1 MHTEGTRTRTR
12 TPDSRTDQATKDSRA
27 RSLRMVRSG
36 HCARVHREVIVNGN
50 DEAHESTRCIVPGPR
65 TWRRVWSARAHT
77 GRAAHG
83 SFFFPPTHHP
93 PHGRGGR
100 AGIGI
105 WQGYGMNGL
114 ATAEAAHGHTT
125 LLGQQMWHAWRARM
139 LVRHVRSPI
148 RSRRVESVD

>member
-1 MHTEGTRTRTR
+1 MHTEGTRTR

-83 SFFFPPTHHP
+83 SFFLFHPPTTP
-93 PHGRGGR
+93 LM
-100 AGIGI
+100 AGAAGPALGI
-105 WQGYGMNGL
+105 WQGYGLNGL
-114 ATAEAAHGHTT
+114 ATAEEAHGHTT
-125 LLGQQMWHAWRARM
+125 LLGQQMWHAWMARM